1 MEHDQETGE
10 VYTNGHAKPQQR
22 REPRNQPAY
31 DMLGAALGK
40 AVKDLPPFIANNKTG
55 KFPYADL
62 RTILEVV
69 KPALQAHDIRIRQ
82 GEETSFS
89 FDEGGGMKGRLSV
102 VYTDLVHTPTGQY
115 ERTQI
120 TIPYTKLDAQGV
132 GSALTYGRRYTLLAA
147 LGMTNAEADDDGEST
162 MPVQMDGAAPDSGD
176 LVRLKGAIDKV
187 KTPTELIEWRAK
199 AENVKAYNRLS
210 EGERERLKLHYDARG
225 KALTAAE

>member
-132 GSALTYGRRYTLLAA
+132 GSAMTYGRRYTLLAA
-147 LGMTNAEADDDGEST
+147 LGMTNAEADDDGERARSPART
-162 MPVQMDGAAPDSGD
+162 RAPHHGRRLQDDEAAARRAGAARGQPRTD
-176 LVRLKGAIDKV
+176 A
-187 KTPTELIEWRAK
+187 
-199 AENVKAYNRLS
+199 
-210 EGERERLKLHYDARG
+210 ARG
-225 KALTAAE
+225 VRPRYP